1 VTLKL
6 PTLLTRKFGKFL
18 KNNSRD
24 KTYSSNR
31 YNSKKIT
38 DFNFAKYTCF
48 SCGNRGHIKV
58 KCPNTMRKE
67 KGAKR
72 KYEKKG
78 KAQKSDDSSSSSS
91 SKNDEEANLCL
102 MENEDLDTSSVNSNT
117 FIVNC
122 LMPLKRLIKKLT
134 N

>member
-1 VTLKL
+1 
-6 PTLLTRKFGKFL
+6 
-18 KNNSRD
+18 
-24 KTYSSNR
+24 
-31 YNSKKIT
+31 
-38 DFNFAKYTCF
+38 
-48 SCGNRGHIKV
+48 
-58 KCPNTMRKE
+58 MRKE